1 MYTMFFQTKELAP
14 RPRSQLAAGQAV
26 LGVRPQSRHI
36 AMGPE
41 VCPVMRGRND
51 RKTLA
56 THGYKVKTGREA
68 LRKKLHTIF

>member
-26 LGVRPQSRHI
+26 LGVRPQGGHV
-36 AMGPE
+36 AAGPE
-41 VCPVMRGRND
+41 VRPVMRGRDD

-56 THGYKVKTGREA
+56 TRGYKVETGREA
-68 LRKKLHTIF
+68 SRKRLYTVF